1 MTCSQPFPFFCFM
14 TPFFKSKFF
23 KFCAFILALVAV
35 STPFWLFNSTQSVVT
50 TNKQQSN
57 ALNQEPIDA
66 AIVDTQNSKTT
77 GTIELSSLENSKDSH
92 KASTTPSPSKA
103 QSQSTA
109 PAQASTAPAPG
120 QAQGSAQAKG
130 QSSAQEAASSSLEPV
145 KQQGSAQIK
154 EQALA
159 QGSEQAMD
167 KGQDQAKSQGL
178 SLGLGHGQSL
188 DQGQGQ
194 GQGQGQDAKRPQES
208 LSQKLADTRKQ
219 IKESD
224 ANAVNKDSKVL
235 TSSVEPSQLQEQV
248 ISSKDEL
255 KEAVKPMTL
264 AQKVKAITEAQTKEQ
279 KAQYQ
284 RSIEERQEMVDAA
297 IASIA
302 QNSKMYLP
310 PMISSRALVVTFSV
324 PVANADLSDDQD
336 HGIDATTGA
345 TVIKYDNKVDG
356 VMSFIANRLNQESGA
371 DLYYITPTT
380 QYPKKQKKLYQFALS
395 ELTDKNYPELTD
407 DVPLHLERYDTIY
420 LCYPIWW
427 DDMPAAI
434 YSFLIKYDLSDKT
447 IIPVCLHSGDEFAN
461 TISTIITYEPHAII
475 YKNGLAIST
484 KESLN
489 SNYINNKIRSFLSNL
504 AVDFN

>member
-1 MTCSQPFPFFCFM
+1 M
-14 TPFFKSKFF
+14 
-23 KFCAFILALVAV
+23 LALVAV

-66 AIVDTQNSKTT
+66 AIDAPIVDTQNSKTT

-92 KASTTPSPSKA
+92 KASTTPSPAQAQSPSKA

-109 PAQASTAPAPG
+109 PAQAPTAPAPG
-120 QAQGSAQAKG
+120 QAQGSDQAKG

-145 KQQGSAQIK
+145 KQQGSTQIK
-154 EQALA
+154 EQSLA
-159 QGSEQAMD
+159 QGSEQARD

-178 SLGLGHGQSL
+178 SLGLGHGQS
-188 DQGQGQ
+188 
-194 GQGQGQDAKRPQES
+194 QGQGQDAKRPQES

-461 TISTIITYEPHAII
+461 TISTITTYEPHAII

>member
-1 MTCSQPFPFFCFM
+1 M

-23 KFCAFILALVAV
+23 KFCAFMLALVAV

-66 AIVDTQNSKTT
+66 AIDTPIVDTQNSKTT

-92 KASTTPSPSKA
+92 KASTTPSPAKAQSPSKA

-120 QAQGSAQAKG
+120 QAQGSDQAKG

-145 KQQGSAQIK
+145 KQQGSTQIK
-154 EQALA
+154 EQSLA
-159 QGSEQAMD
+159 QGSEQARD
-167 KGQDQAKSQGL
+167 KGQDQTKSQGL
-178 SLGLGHGQSL
+178 SLGLGHGQSH
-188 DQGQGQ
+188 DQGQGL
-194 GQGQGQDAKRPQES
+194 GQDAKRPQES
-208 LSQKLADTRKQ
+208 LSQKLADTREQ

-461 TISTIITYEPHAII
+461 TISTITTYEPHAII
-475 YKNGLAIST
+475 YKKGLAIST

>member
-1 MTCSQPFPFFCFM
+1 M
-14 TPFFKSKFF
+14 
-23 KFCAFILALVAV
+23 LALVAV
-35 STPFWLFNSTQSVVT
+35 STPFWLFNSTQSVVN

-66 AIVDTQNSKTT
+66 AIDAPIVDTQSSKTT
-77 GTIELSSLENSKDSH
+77 GTIELSSLENSKDSQ
-92 KASTTPSPSKA
+92 KASTTPSSAQAQAQSPSKA

-109 PAQASTAPAPG
+109 PAQAPALG
-120 QAQGSAQAKG
+120 QAQSSAQAKG
-130 QSSAQEAASSSLEPV
+130 QSQGSAQEAASSSLEPV
-145 KQQGSAQIK
+145 KQQGSPQTK
-154 EQALA
+154 EQSLA

-178 SLGLGHGQSL
+178 SQGHGQSH
-188 DQGQGQ
+188 D
-194 GQGQGQDAKRPQES
+194 QGQGQDAKRAQES
-208 LSQKLADTRKQ
+208 LSQKLTDTRKQ

-324 PVANADLSDDQD
+324 PVAIADLSDDQD

-345 TVIKYDNKVDG
+345 TVIKYDNQVDG
-356 VMSFIANRLNQESGA
+356 AMSFIAKRLNQESGA

>member
-1 MTCSQPFPFFCFM
+1 M
-14 TPFFKSKFF
+14 
-23 KFCAFILALVAV
+23 LALVAV

-77 GTIELSSLENSKDSH
+77 GTIELSSLENSKDSQ
-92 KASTTPSPSKA
+92 KASTTPSP
-103 QSQSTA
+103 
-109 PAQASTAPAPG
+109 AQASAASAQAPAPG
-120 QAQGSAQAKG
+120 QAQGSNQAKG

-145 KQQGSAQIK
+145 KQQGSTQIK

-159 QGSEQAMD
+159 QGSEQARD
-167 KGQDQAKSQGL
+167 KGQDQTKSQGL
-178 SLGLGHGQSL
+178 SLGLGHGQNL
-188 DQGQGQ
+188 DQGQGHGQSHDQ
-194 GQGQGQDAKRPQES
+194 GQGKDAKRPQES
-208 LSQKLADTRKQ
+208 LSQKLSDTREQ

-461 TISTIITYEPHAII
+461 TISTITTYEPHAII
-475 YKNGLAIST
+475 YKKGLAIST

>member
-1 MTCSQPFPFFCFM
+1 M
-14 TPFFKSKFF
+14 
-23 KFCAFILALVAV
+23 LALVAV

-77 GTIELSSLENSKDSH
+77 GTIELSSLENSKDSQ
-92 KASTTPSPSKA
+92 KASTTPSP
-103 QSQSTA
+103 
-109 PAQASTAPAPG
+109 AQASAASAQAPAPG
-120 QAQGSAQAKG
+120 QAQGSNQAKG

-145 KQQGSAQIK
+145 KQQGSTQIK

-159 QGSEQAMD
+159 QGSEQSMD
-167 KGQDQAKSQGL
+167 KGQDLAKSQGL
-178 SLGLGHGQSL
+178 SQGQGHGQSH
-188 DQGQGQ
+188 DHGQGQ

-208 LSQKLADTRKQ
+208 LSQKLADTREQ

-461 TISTIITYEPHAII
+461 TISTITTYEPHAII
-475 YKNGLAIST
+475 YKKGLAIST

>member
-1 MTCSQPFPFFCFM
+1 M
-14 TPFFKSKFF
+14 
-23 KFCAFILALVAV
+23 LALVAV

-66 AIVDTQNSKTT
+66 AIDAPIVDTQNSKTT
-77 GTIELSSLENSKDSH
+77 GTIELSSLENSKDSQ
-92 KASTTPSPSKA
+92 KASTTPSP
-103 QSQSTA
+103 
-109 PAQASTAPAPG
+109 AQASAASAQAPAPG
-120 QAQGSAQAKG
+120 QAQGSDQAKG

-145 KQQGSAQIK
+145 KQQGSTKIK
-154 EQALA
+154 EQSIA

-178 SLGLGHGQSL
+178 S
-188 DQGQGQ
+188 Q
-194 GQGQGQDAKRPQES
+194 GQGQGQDAKRAQES

-302 QNSKMYLP
+302 QNSKTYLP

-336 HGIDATTGA
+336 HDIDATTGA
-345 TVIKYDNKVDG
+345 TVIKYDNQVDG
-356 VMSFIANRLNQESGA
+356 AMSFIAKRLNQESGA

-489 SNYINNKIRSFLSNL
+489 SNDINNKIRSFLSNL

>member
-1 MTCSQPFPFFCFM
+1 M
-14 TPFFKSKFF
+14 
-23 KFCAFILALVAV
+23 LALVAV

-77 GTIELSSLENSKDSH
+77 GTIELSSLENSKDSQ
-92 KASTTPSPSKA
+92 KASTTPSP
-103 QSQSTA
+103 
-109 PAQASTAPAPG
+109 AQASAASAQAPAPG
-120 QAQGSAQAKG
+120 QAQGSDQAKG
-130 QSSAQEAASSSLEPV
+130 QSSAQEVASSSLEPV
-145 KQQGSAQIK
+145 KQQGSTQIK
-154 EQALA
+154 EQPLA
-159 QGSEQAMD
+159 QGSEQARD

-178 SLGLGHGQSL
+178 SLGQGHGQSL
-188 DQGQGQ
+188 DQGQ

-208 LSQKLADTRKQ
+208 LSQKLADTREQ

-461 TISTIITYEPHAII
+461 TISTITTYEPHAII
-475 YKNGLAIST
+475 YKKGLAIST

>member
-1 MTCSQPFPFFCFM
+1 M

-23 KFCAFILALVAV
+23 KFCAFMLALVAV

-66 AIVDTQNSKTT
+66 AIDTPIVDTQNSKTT

-92 KASTTPSPSKA
+92 KASTTPSP
-103 QSQSTA
+103 
-109 PAQASTAPAPG
+109 AQASAASAQAPAPG
-120 QAQGSAQAKG
+120 QAQGSDQAKG

-145 KQQGSAQIK
+145 KQQGSTQIK
-154 EQALA
+154 EQSLA

-178 SLGLGHGQSL
+178 S
-188 DQGQGQ
+188 QGQ
-194 GQGQGQDAKRPQES
+194 GQGQGQDSKRPQES
-208 LSQKLADTRKQ
+208 LSQKLADTREQ

-284 RSIEERQEMVDAA
+284 RSIEQRQEMVDAA

-461 TISTIITYEPHAII
+461 TISTIITYEPHATI

>member
-1 MTCSQPFPFFCFM
+1 M
-14 TPFFKSKFF
+14 
-23 KFCAFILALVAV
+23 LALVAV

-66 AIVDTQNSKTT
+66 AIDAPIVDTKNSKTT

-92 KASTTPSPSKA
+92 KASTTPSPAKAQSPSEA

-109 PAQASTAPAPG
+109 PAQASAAPAPG
-120 QAQGSAQAKG
+120 QAQGSDQAKG
-130 QSSAQEAASSSLEPV
+130 QSSAQETASSSLEPV

-167 KGQDQAKSQGL
+167 KGQDQAKSQEL
-178 SLGLGHGQSL
+178 SQGQGHGQ
-188 DQGQGQ
+188 GK
-194 GQGQGQDAKRPQES
+194 DAKRPQES

-461 TISTIITYEPHAII
+461 TISTIITYEPHATI

>member
-1 MTCSQPFPFFCFM
+1 M
-14 TPFFKSKFF
+14 
-23 KFCAFILALVAV
+23 LALVAV

-66 AIVDTQNSKTT
+66 AIDAPIVDTQNSKTT

-92 KASTTPSPSKA
+92 KASTTPSPAKA

-109 PAQASTAPAPG
+109 PAQAPTAPAPG
-120 QAQGSAQAKG
+120 QAQGSDQAKG

-145 KQQGSAQIK
+145 KQQGSTQNK
-154 EQALA
+154 EQSLA

-167 KGQDQAKSQGL
+167 KEQDQAKSQGL
-178 SLGLGHGQSL
+178 SQGQGHGQSH
-188 DQGQGQ
+188 DQGK
-194 GQGQGQDAKRPQES
+194 DAKRPQES
-208 LSQKLADTRKQ
+208 LSQKLSDTRKQ

-310 PMISSRALVVTFSV
+310 PMISSKALVVTFSV

>member
-1 MTCSQPFPFFCFM
+1 M

-77 GTIELSSLENSKDSH
+77 GTIELSSLENSKDSQ

-109 PAQASTAPAPG
+109 PAQAPTAPAPG

-130 QSSAQEAASSSLEPV
+130 QSSDLEVASSSLEPV
-145 KQQGSAQIK
+145 KQQGSAKIK

-159 QGSEQAMD
+159 QGSEQARD

-178 SLGLGHGQSL
+178 SQGLGHGQSL

-208 LSQKLADTRKQ
+208 LSQKLADTREQ

-310 PMISSRALVVTFSV
+310 PMISSRALVVTFSI

-356 VMSFIANRLNQESGA
+356 IMSFIANRLNQESGA

-461 TISTIITYEPHAII
+461 TISTITTYEPHAII

>member
-1 MTCSQPFPFFCFM
+1 M
-14 TPFFKSKFF
+14 
-23 KFCAFILALVAV
+23 LALVAV

-66 AIVDTQNSKTT
+66 AIDTPIVDTQNSKTT
-77 GTIELSSLENSKDSH
+77 GTIELSSLENSKDSQ
-92 KASTTPSPSKA
+92 KASTTPSP
-103 QSQSTA
+103 
-109 PAQASTAPAPG
+109 AQASAASAQAPAPG
-120 QAQGSAQAKG
+120 QAQGSDQAKG

-145 KQQGSAQIK
+145 KQQGSTQIK

-159 QGSEQAMD
+159 QGSEQSMD
-167 KGQDQAKSQGL
+167 KGQDLAKSQGL
-178 SLGLGHGQSL
+178 SQGQGHGQSH
-188 DQGQGQ
+188 DHGQGQ

-208 LSQKLADTRKQ
+208 LSQKLADTREQ

-310 PMISSRALVVTFSV
+310 PMISSRALVVTFSI
-324 PVANADLSDDQD
+324 PVANADLSEDQD

-461 TISTIITYEPHAII
+461 TISTITTYEPHAII

>member
-1 MTCSQPFPFFCFM
+1 M
-14 TPFFKSKFF
+14 
-23 KFCAFILALVAV
+23 LALVAV

-77 GTIELSSLENSKDSH
+77 GTIELSSLENSKDSQ
-92 KASTTPSPSKA
+92 KASTTPSP
-103 QSQSTA
+103 
-109 PAQASTAPAPG
+109 AQASAASAQAPAPG
-120 QAQGSAQAKG
+120 QAQGSNQAKG

-145 KQQGSAQIK
+145 KQQGSTQIK

-159 QGSEQAMD
+159 QGSEQARD
-167 KGQDQAKSQGL
+167 KGQDQTKSQGL

-188 DQGQGQ
+188 DQGQ

-461 TISTIITYEPHAII
+461 TISTITTYEPHAII
-475 YKNGLAIST
+475 YKKGLAIST

>member
-1 MTCSQPFPFFCFM
+1 M
-14 TPFFKSKFF
+14 
-23 KFCAFILALVAV
+23 LALVAV

-66 AIVDTQNSKTT
+66 AIDAPIVDTQNSKTT

-92 KASTTPSPSKA
+92 KASTTPSP
-103 QSQSTA
+103 
-109 PAQASTAPAPG
+109 AQASAASAQASAAPAPG

-130 QSSAQEAASSSLEPV
+130 QSSAQEAASSSLELV
-145 KQQGSAQIK
+145 KQQGSTQTK

-159 QGSEQAMD
+159 QGYEQAMD
-167 KGQDQAKSQGL
+167 KGQDQAKSQEL
-178 SLGLGHGQSL
+178 SQGQGHGQSH
-188 DQGQGQ
+188 DQGQGKD
-194 GQGQGQDAKRPQES
+194 GKRPQES
-208 LSQKLADTRKQ
+208 LSQKLTDTRKQ

-345 TVIKYDNKVDG
+345 TVIKYDNQIDG
-356 VMSFIANRLNQESGA
+356 AMSFIAKRLNQESGA

-461 TISTIITYEPHAII
+461 TISTITTYEPHAII

>member
-1 MTCSQPFPFFCFM
+1 M

-23 KFCAFILALVAV
+23 KFCAFMLALVAV

-66 AIVDTQNSKTT
+66 AIDTPIVDTQNSKTT
-77 GTIELSSLENSKDSH
+77 GTIELSSLENSKDSQ

-109 PAQASTAPAPG
+109 PAQTSKAPAPG
-120 QAQGSAQAKG
+120 QAQGSDQAKG

-145 KQQGSAQIK
+145 KQQGSTQIK

-159 QGSEQAMD
+159 QGSEQSMD
-167 KGQDQAKSQGL
+167 KGQDLAKSQGL
-178 SLGLGHGQSL
+178 SQGQGHGQSH
-188 DQGQGQ
+188 DHGQGQ

-208 LSQKLADTRKQ
+208 LSQKLADTREQ

-461 TISTIITYEPHAII
+461 TISTITTYEPHAII
-475 YKNGLAIST
+475 YKKGLAIST

>member
-1 MTCSQPFPFFCFM
+1 M
-14 TPFFKSKFF
+14 
-23 KFCAFILALVAV
+23 LALVAV

-77 GTIELSSLENSKDSH
+77 GTIELSSLENSKDSQ
-92 KASTTPSPSKA
+92 KASTTPSP
-103 QSQSTA
+103 
-109 PAQASTAPAPG
+109 AQASAASAQAPAPG
-120 QAQGSAQAKG
+120 QAQGSDQAKG
-130 QSSAQEAASSSLEPV
+130 QSSAQEVASSSLEPV
-145 KQQGSAQIK
+145 KQQGSTQIK

-188 DQGQGQ
+188 DQGQ

-461 TISTIITYEPHAII
+461 TISTITTYEPHAII
-475 YKNGLAIST
+475 YKKGLAIST

>member
-1 MTCSQPFPFFCFM
+1 M
-14 TPFFKSKFF
+14 
-23 KFCAFILALVAV
+23 LALVAV

-66 AIVDTQNSKTT
+66 AIDAPIVDTQNSKTT

-92 KASTTPSPSKA
+92 KASTTTSPALAQSPSKA
-103 QSQSTA
+103 QSQ
-109 PAQASTAPAPG
+109 STAPAPG

-130 QSSAQEAASSSLEPV
+130 QSHGSSQKAASSSLEPV

-154 EQALA
+154 KQALA
-159 QGSEQAMD
+159 QGSEQAMN

-178 SLGLGHGQSL
+178 SQGQGHGQSH
-188 DQGQGQ
+188 DQ
-194 GQGQGQDAKRPQES
+194 GQGQGQDAKRAQES
-208 LSQKLADTRKQ
+208 LSQKLTDTRKQ

-345 TVIKYDNKVDG
+345 TVIKYDNQVDG
-356 VMSFIANRLNQESGA
+356 AMSFIANRLNLESGA

-489 SNYINNKIRSFLSNL
+489 SNDINNKIRSFLSNL

>member
-1 MTCSQPFPFFCFM
+1 M
-14 TPFFKSKFF
+14 
-23 KFCAFILALVAV
+23 LALVAV

-92 KASTTPSPSKA
+92 KASTTPSP
-103 QSQSTA
+103 
-109 PAQASTAPAPG
+109 AQASAASAQAPAPG
-120 QAQGSAQAKG
+120 QAQGSNQAKG

-145 KQQGSAQIK
+145 KQQGSTQIK

-159 QGSEQAMD
+159 QGSEQARD
-167 KGQDQAKSQGL
+167 KGQDQTKSQGL
-178 SLGLGHGQSL
+178 SLGLGHGQNL
-188 DQGQGQ
+188 DQGQ

-461 TISTIITYEPHAII
+461 TISTITTYEPHAII
-475 YKNGLAIST
+475 YKKGLAIST

>member
-1 MTCSQPFPFFCFM
+1 M

-66 AIVDTQNSKTT
+66 AIDAPIVDTQNSKTT
-77 GTIELSSLENSKDSH
+77 GTIELSSLENSKDSQ
-92 KASTTPSPSKA
+92 KASTTTPPAQAQSSSKA

-109 PAQASTAPAPG
+109 PAQAPAAPAPG
-120 QAQGSAQAKG
+120 QAQVSDQAKG

-145 KQQGSAQIK
+145 KQQGSRQIK
-154 EQALA
+154 EQSLA
-159 QGSEQAMD
+159 QGSEQARD
-167 KGQDQAKSQGL
+167 KGQDQTKSQEL
-178 SLGLGHGQSL
+178 SQGQGHGQRH
-188 DQGQGQ
+188 D
-194 GQGQGQDAKRPQES
+194 QGQDAKRPQES
-208 LSQKLADTRKQ
+208 LSQKLADTREQ

-461 TISTIITYEPHAII
+461 TISTIITYEPHATI

>member
-1 MTCSQPFPFFCFM
+1 MPCSQPFPFFCFM

-23 KFCAFILALVAV
+23 KFCAFMLALVAV

-66 AIVDTQNSKTT
+66 AIDAPIVDTQNSKTT
-77 GTIELSSLENSKDSH
+77 GTIELSSLENSKDSQ
-92 KASTTPSPSKA
+92 KASTTPSP
-103 QSQSTA
+103 
-109 PAQASTAPAPG
+109 AQASAASAQAPAPG
-120 QAQGSAQAKG
+120 QAQGSDQAKG

-145 KQQGSAQIK
+145 KQQGSTQIK

-167 KGQDQAKSQGL
+167 KGQDLAKSQGL
-178 SLGLGHGQSL
+178 SQGQGHGQSH
-188 DQGQGQ
+188 DHGQGQ

-208 LSQKLADTRKQ
+208 LSQKLADTREQ

-461 TISTIITYEPHAII
+461 TISTITTYEPHAII
-475 YKNGLAIST
+475 YKKGLAIST

>member
-1 MTCSQPFPFFCFM
+1 M
-14 TPFFKSKFF
+14 
-23 KFCAFILALVAV
+23 LALVAV

-77 GTIELSSLENSKDSH
+77 GTIELSSLENSKDSQ
-92 KASTTPSPSKA
+92 KASTTPSP
-103 QSQSTA
+103 
-109 PAQASTAPAPG
+109 AQASAASAQAPAPG
-120 QAQGSAQAKG
+120 QAQGSDQAKG
-130 QSSAQEAASSSLEPV
+130 QSSAQEVASSSLEPV
-145 KQQGSAQIK
+145 KQQGYRQIK
-154 EQALA
+154 EQSLA
-159 QGSEQAMD
+159 QGSEYARD

-194 GQGQGQDAKRPQES
+194 GQGQDAKRPQES
-208 LSQKLADTRKQ
+208 LSQKLADTREQ

-461 TISTIITYEPHAII
+461 TISTIITYEPHATI

-489 SNYINNKIRSFLSNL
+489 GNYINNKIRSFLSNL

>member
-1 MTCSQPFPFFCFM
+1 M

-66 AIVDTQNSKTT
+66 AIDAPIVDTQNSKTT
-77 GTIELSSLENSKDSH
+77 GTIELSSLENSKDSQ
-92 KASTTPSPSKA
+92 KASTTPSPAKAQSPSKA

-109 PAQASTAPAPG
+109 PAQASAAPAPG
-120 QAQGSAQAKG
+120 QAQGSDQAKG

-145 KQQGSAQIK
+145 KQQGSTQIK
-154 EQALA
+154 EQSLA
-159 QGSEQAMD
+159 QGSEQARD

-208 LSQKLADTRKQ
+208 LSQKLSDTREQ

-461 TISTIITYEPHAII
+461 TISTITTYEPHAII

>member
-1 MTCSQPFPFFCFM
+1 M
-14 TPFFKSKFF
+14 
-23 KFCAFILALVAV
+23 LALVAV

-66 AIVDTQNSKTT
+66 AIDTPIVDTQNSKTT

-92 KASTTPSPSKA
+92 KASTTPSPAKA
-103 QSQSTA
+103 SAAS
-109 PAQASTAPAPG
+109 AQAPAPG
-120 QAQGSAQAKG
+120 QAQGSDQAKG

-145 KQQGSAQIK
+145 KQQGSTQIK

-159 QGSEQAMD
+159 QGSEQARD
-167 KGQDQAKSQGL
+167 KGQDQTKSQGL

-188 DQGQGQ
+188 DQGQGQGLDQGQ

-461 TISTIITYEPHAII
+461 TISTITTYEPHAII
-475 YKNGLAIST
+475 YKKGLAIST

>member
-1 MTCSQPFPFFCFM
+1 M
-14 TPFFKSKFF
+14 
-23 KFCAFILALVAV
+23 LALVAV

-66 AIVDTQNSKTT
+66 AIDTPIVDTQNSKTT

-92 KASTTPSPSKA
+92 KASTTPSPAQAQSPSKA

-120 QAQGSAQAKG
+120 QAQGSDQAKG

-145 KQQGSAQIK
+145 KQQGSTQIK
-154 EQALA
+154 EQSLA
-159 QGSEQAMD
+159 QGSEQARD

-178 SLGLGHGQSL
+178 SLGLGHGQS
-188 DQGQGQ
+188 
-194 GQGQGQDAKRPQES
+194 QGQGQDAKRPQES

-461 TISTIITYEPHAII
+461 TISTITTYEPHAII
-475 YKNGLAIST
+475 YKKGLAIST

>member
-1 MTCSQPFPFFCFM
+1 MPCSQPFPFFCFM

-23 KFCAFILALVAV
+23 KFCAFMLALVAV

-77 GTIELSSLENSKDSH
+77 GTIELSSLENSKDSQ
-92 KASTTPSPSKA
+92 KASTTPSP
-103 QSQSTA
+103 
-109 PAQASTAPAPG
+109 AQASAASAQAPAPG
-120 QAQGSAQAKG
+120 QAQGSDQAKG
-130 QSSAQEAASSSLEPV
+130 QSSAQEVASSSLEPV
-145 KQQGSAQIK
+145 KQQGSTQIK

-188 DQGQGQ
+188 DQGQ

-461 TISTIITYEPHAII
+461 TISTITTYEPHAII
-475 YKNGLAIST
+475 YKKGLAIST

>member
-1 MTCSQPFPFFCFM
+1 M

-23 KFCAFILALVAV
+23 KFCAFMLALVAV

-57 ALNQEPIDA
+57 ALNPEPIDA
-66 AIVDTQNSKTT
+66 AIDAPIVDTQSSKTT
-77 GTIELSSLENSKDSH
+77 GTIELSSLENSKDSQ
-92 KASTTPSPSKA
+92 KASTTPSPAQAQSTSKA

-109 PAQASTAPAPG
+109 PAQASAPG

-145 KQQGSAQIK
+145 KQQGSTQIK
-154 EQALA
+154 EQSLA

-178 SLGLGHGQSL
+178 SQSLGNGQSH
-188 DQGQGQ
+188 D
-194 GQGQGQDAKRPQES
+194 QGQGQDAKKPQES

-345 TVIKYDNKVDG
+345 TVIKYDNQVDG
-356 VMSFIANRLNQESGA
+356 AMSFIAKRLNQESGA

-489 SNYINNKIRSFLSNL
+489 SNDINNKIRSFLSNL

>member
-1 MTCSQPFPFFCFM
+1 M

-57 ALNQEPIDA
+57 ALNHEPIDA
-66 AIVDTQNSKTT
+66 AIDAPIVDTQNSKTT

-92 KASTTPSPSKA
+92 KASTTPSPAKAQSPSKA

-109 PAQASTAPAPG
+109 PAQASAAPAPG
-120 QAQGSAQAKG
+120 QAQGSDQAKG

-145 KQQGSAQIK
+145 KQQGSTQIK

-178 SLGLGHGQSL
+178 S
-188 DQGQGQ
+188 QGQE
-194 GQGQGQDAKRPQES
+194 AKRPQES
-208 LSQKLADTRKQ
+208 LSQKLADTREQ

-284 RSIEERQEMVDAA
+284 RSIEQRQEMVDAA

-310 PMISSRALVVTFSV
+310 PMISSRALVVTFSI

-356 VMSFIANRLNQESGA
+356 IMSFIANRLNQESGA

-461 TISTIITYEPHAII
+461 TISTITTYEPHAII
-475 YKNGLAIST
+475 YKKGLAIST

>member
-1 MTCSQPFPFFCFM
+1 M

-23 KFCAFILALVAV
+23 KFCAFMLALVAV

-66 AIVDTQNSKTT
+66 AIDTPIVDTQNSKTT

-92 KASTTPSPSKA
+92 KASTTPSPAKAQSPSKA

-109 PAQASTAPAPG
+109 PAQAPTAPAPG
-120 QAQGSAQAKG
+120 QAQGSDQAKG

-188 DQGQGQ
+188 DQGQ

-461 TISTIITYEPHAII
+461 TISTIITYEPHATI

>member
-1 MTCSQPFPFFCFM
+1 M
-14 TPFFKSKFF
+14 
-23 KFCAFILALVAV
+23 LALVAV

-57 ALNQEPIDA
+57 ALNHEPIDA
-66 AIVDTQNSKTT
+66 DIDAPIVDTQNSKTT

-120 QAQGSAQAKG
+120 QAQGSAQ
-130 QSSAQEAASSSLEPV
+130 EVASSSLEPV

-167 KGQDQAKSQGL
+167 KGQDQAKSQDQSQGQ
-178 SLGLGHGQSL
+178 GHGQSH
-188 DQGQGQ
+188 DQ

-208 LSQKLADTRKQ
+208 LSQKLSDTREQ

-461 TISTIITYEPHAII
+461 TISTITTYEPHAII

-504 AVDFN
+504 AIDFN

>member
-1 MTCSQPFPFFCFM
+1 M
-14 TPFFKSKFF
+14 
-23 KFCAFILALVAV
+23 LALVAV

-77 GTIELSSLENSKDSH
+77 GTIELSSLENSKDSQ
-92 KASTTPSPSKA
+92 KASTTPSP
-103 QSQSTA
+103 
-109 PAQASTAPAPG
+109 AQASAASAQAPAPG
-120 QAQGSAQAKG
+120 QAQGSDQAKG

-145 KQQGSAQIK
+145 KQQGSTQIK

-167 KGQDQAKSQGL
+167 KGQDLAKSQGL
-178 SLGLGHGQSL
+178 SQGQGHGQSH
-188 DQGQGQ
+188 D
-194 GQGQGQDAKRPQES
+194 QGQGQDAKRPQES

-461 TISTIITYEPHAII
+461 TISTIITYEPHATI

>member
-1 MTCSQPFPFFCFM
+1 M

-23 KFCAFILALVAV
+23 KFCAFMLALVAV

-77 GTIELSSLENSKDSH
+77 GTIELSSLENSKDSQ
-92 KASTTPSPSKA
+92 KASTTPSP
-103 QSQSTA
+103 
-109 PAQASTAPAPG
+109 AQASAASAQAPAPG
-120 QAQGSAQAKG
+120 QAQGSDQAKG
-130 QSSAQEAASSSLEPV
+130 QSSAQEVASSSLEPV
-145 KQQGSAQIK
+145 KQQGSTQIK
-154 EQALA
+154 EQPLA
-159 QGSEQAMD
+159 QGSEQARD

-178 SLGLGHGQSL
+178 SLGQGHGQSL
-188 DQGQGQ
+188 DQGQ

-208 LSQKLADTRKQ
+208 LSQKLADTREQ

-461 TISTIITYEPHAII
+461 TISTITTYEPHAII
-475 YKNGLAIST
+475 YKKGLAIST

>member
-1 MTCSQPFPFFCFM
+1 M
-14 TPFFKSKFF
+14 
-23 KFCAFILALVAV
+23 LALVAV

-57 ALNQEPIDA
+57 ALNHEPIDA
-66 AIVDTQNSKTT
+66 AIDAPIVDTQNSKTT

-92 KASTTPSPSKA
+92 KASTTPSPAKAQSPSKA

-109 PAQASTAPAPG
+109 PAQASAAPAPG
-120 QAQGSAQAKG
+120 QAQGSDQAKG

-145 KQQGSAQIK
+145 KQQGSTQIK

-178 SLGLGHGQSL
+178 S
-188 DQGQGQ
+188 
-194 GQGQGQDAKRPQES
+194 QGQDAKRAQES

-461 TISTIITYEPHAII
+461 TISTIITYEPHATI

>member
-1 MTCSQPFPFFCFM
+1 M
-14 TPFFKSKFF
+14 
-23 KFCAFILALVAV
+23 LALVAV

-77 GTIELSSLENSKDSH
+77 GTIELSSLENSKDSQ
-92 KASTTPSPSKA
+92 KASTTPSP
-103 QSQSTA
+103 
-109 PAQASTAPAPG
+109 AQASAASAQAPAPG
-120 QAQGSAQAKG
+120 QVQGSDQAKG
-130 QSSAQEAASSSLEPV
+130 QSSAQEVASSSLEPV
-145 KQQGSAQIK
+145 KQQGSTQIK

-194 GQGQGQDAKRPQES
+194 GQGQDAKRPQES
-208 LSQKLADTRKQ
+208 LSQKLADTREQ

-461 TISTIITYEPHAII
+461 TISTITTYEPHAII
-475 YKNGLAIST
+475 YKKGLAIST

>member
-1 MTCSQPFPFFCFM
+1 MPCSQPFPFFCFM

-23 KFCAFILALVAV
+23 KFCAFMLALVAV

-66 AIVDTQNSKTT
+66 AIDTPIVDTQNSKTT

-145 KQQGSAQIK
+145 KQQGSTQIK
-154 EQALA
+154 EQSLA

-178 SLGLGHGQSL
+178 S
-188 DQGQGQ
+188 QGQ
-194 GQGQGQDAKRPQES
+194 GQGQGQDSKRPQES
-208 LSQKLADTRKQ
+208 LSQKLADTREQ

-461 TISTIITYEPHAII
+461 TISTITTYEPHAII

>member
-1 MTCSQPFPFFCFM
+1 M

-23 KFCAFILALVAV
+23 KFCAFMLALVAV

-66 AIVDTQNSKTT
+66 AIDAPIVDTQNSKTT

-92 KASTTPSPSKA
+92 KASTTPSPAKAQSPSKA

-109 PAQASTAPAPG
+109 PAQASAAPAPG
-120 QAQGSAQAKG
+120 QAQGSDQAKG

-145 KQQGSAQIK
+145 KQQGSTQIK

-178 SLGLGHGQSL
+178 S
-188 DQGQGQ
+188 
-194 GQGQGQDAKRPQES
+194 QGQDAKRAQES

-284 RSIEERQEMVDAA
+284 RSIEQRQEMVDAA

-324 PVANADLSDDQD
+324 PVANADLSDDQE

-461 TISTIITYEPHAII
+461 TISTIITYEPHATI

-489 SNYINNKIRSFLSNL
+489 GNYINNKIRSFLSNL

>member
-1 MTCSQPFPFFCFM
+1 M

-23 KFCAFILALVAV
+23 KFCAFMLALVAV

-66 AIVDTQNSKTT
+66 AIDAPIVDTQNSKTT

-92 KASTTPSPSKA
+92 KASTTPSP
-103 QSQSTA
+103 
-109 PAQASTAPAPG
+109 AQASAASAQAPAPG

-145 KQQGSAQIK
+145 KQQGSTQIK

-159 QGSEQAMD
+159 RGSEQARD
-167 KGQDQAKSQGL
+167 KGQDQTKSQGL

-194 GQGQGQDAKRPQES
+194 GQGQDAKRPQES
-208 LSQKLADTRKQ
+208 LSQKLSDTRKQ

-461 TISTIITYEPHAII
+461 TISTITTYEPHAII
-475 YKNGLAIST
+475 YKKGLAIST